1 VSAPSL
7 NPADA
12 SGLSEPITRLSLE
25 DHLGGRV
32 KLTDITAGTLLDG
45 VLPGQSV
52 TEPFGAAVNLTYRAS
67 DGATGTALLYP
78 KDEDRLNMAA
88 AGGKQ
93 FDGDPA
99 LYRLALEARR
109 IKMAGLFDPML
120 AVNTSDVQP
129 LPHQIRAVYGKM
141 LARTPLRFLLADD
154 PGAGKTIMAGLY
166 IKELLLRGDVQRCLI
181 VAPGGLV
188 EQWQDEMLLKFGMRF
203 EILTNEM
210 LGTPDADFFEHHPML
225 IARMD
230 HVARNDLLIEQ
241 LRATEW
247 DLAIVDEAHRMSAS
261 YFGNELKLTRRFQL
275 GQVLGDTARH
285 LLLMTATPHN
295 GKEEDFQQFLT
306 LLDRDGFEGKHRK
319 GQPAASIDSVGSR
332 TIKEEMLTFEG
343 TPLFPARIAETMPYD
358 LSPLESK
365 LYEAVTEYVREEMNR
380 ADRLDGKR
388 KNTVGFALTVLQRRL
403 ASSPEAI
410 YRSLERR
417 IKRLEQRLVDLDKPV
432 PARLEAELDEDA
444 AALADD
450 EELDAAEIEKFEEE
464 VVDAAS
470 ASQTREEIQYEIKVL
485 KDLLVLAGQVRAAGE
500 DRKWVELRKIL
511 DDQTLASASDGRR
524 HKLIIFTEHRD
535 TLDYLERQVRNHLG
549 RYEAVV
555 SIHGGVPRPAR
566 RQVTAEFTGNPDV
579 QILIATDAAG
589 EGLNLQVAHLMV
601 NYDLPWNPNRIDQR
615 FGRVHR
621 IGQLD
626 ECYLWNLVAINT
638 REGQVYER
646 LLAKLDEQHKAYGGK
661 VFEVLGQGFREM
673 SLRDLLIEAIRRGDD
688 PEVRAHMERVIDASA
703 GENVKH
709 LIEGEALAHESL
721 GPVELERLKRD
732 MEEAR
737 SRRLQPFFIE
747 RFFLDAFKR
756 LGGRIGPREP
766 RRFEISN
773 VPVRLRSGPQSA
785 VRPISTKYAR
795 VTFETAHV
803 PGPQRADLLAPGH
816 PLFDAVVDAT
826 IADLTPVLEQGAT
839 FVDPGVTT
847 PQVLV
852 ALLEQINDGTGAEVA
867 QEFGFSYVD
876 AAGTGT
882 DAGPSPH
889 LDLVALGDDARRTAA
904 VTQPWVQA
912 ADKAAITWAVSH
924 GIPALLDKTETRI
937 HVEIDK
943 TSERVKQRLTT
954 ESNRLYTESLK
965 VSQAEADGKNTKQSA
980 DMMVRKAQEL
990 EQRRDQRLAQLAAR
1004 RQLSPAMPRVLT
1016 TALVLPLEPAHDS
1029 APTTPPSV
1037 DPFARKEV
1045 ERRAVDAVLA
1055 AERALGRDPE
1065 EMPVNNKG
1073 YDIRS
1078 IVGGATTYIEVK
1090 GRIAGADGVTVSAS
1104 EVLHGKNNPGQH
1116 ILAIVAV
1123 SPDGPEHDEVRY
1135 LRDEF
1140 LGVELAGMES
1150 VSVYLD
1156 WPKTWTKGQK
1166 PS

>member
-1 VSAPSL
+1 
-7 NPADA
+7 
-12 SGLSEPITRLSLE
+12 
-25 DHLGGRV
+25 
-32 KLTDITAGTLLDG
+32 
-45 VLPGQSV
+45 
-52 TEPFGAAVNLTYRAS
+52 
-67 DGATGTALLYP
+67 
-78 KDEDRLNMAA
+78 
-88 AGGKQ
+88 
-93 FDGDPA
+93 
-99 LYRLALEARR
+99 
-109 IKMAGLFDPML
+109 
-120 AVNTSDVQP
+120 
-129 LPHQIRAVYGKM
+129 
-141 LARTPLRFLLADD
+141 
-154 PGAGKTIMAGLY
+154 
-166 IKELLLRGDVQRCLI
+166 
-181 VAPGGLV
+181 
-188 EQWQDEMLLKFGMRF
+188 MLLKFGMRF

-210 LGTPDADFFEHHPML
+210 LGTPDADIFEHHPML

-230 HVARNDLLIEQ
+230 HVARNEILIEQ

-319 GQPAASIDSVGSR
+319 GEPAASIDSVGSR

-365 LYEAVTEYVREEMNR
+365 LYEAVTDYVREEMNR

-417 IKRLEQRLVDLDKPV
+417 IKRLEQRLLDLDKPT
-432 PARLEAELDEDA
+432 PLKLDAELDEDA

-450 EELDAAEIEKFEEE
+450 EELDAAEIEKLEEE

-485 KDLLVLAGQVRAAGE
+485 KDLLVLAGQVRSAGE

-511 DDQTLASASDGRR
+511 DDHTLASVSDGRR

-549 RYEAVV
+549 RYEVVV

-626 ECYLWNLVAINT
+626 ECYLRNLVAINT

-709 LIEGEALAHESL
+709 LSPVPLAGLSKGPGRRTESKL
-721 GPVELERLKRD
+721 AVC
-732 MEEAR
+732 
-737 SRRLQPFFIE
+737 
-747 RFFLDAFKR
+747 DA
-756 LGGRIGPREP
+756 
-766 RRFEISN
+766 
-773 VPVRLRSGPQSA
+773 RLRNLTRG
-785 VRPISTKYAR
+785 
-795 VTFETAHV
+795 
-803 PGPQRADLLAPGH
+803 LL
-816 PLFDAVVDAT
+816 
-826 IADLTPVLEQGAT
+826 
-839 FVDPGVTT
+839 
-847 PQVLV
+847 
-852 ALLEQINDGTGAEVA
+852 
-867 QEFGFSYVD
+867 
-876 AAGTGT
+876 T
-882 DAGPSPH
+882 D
-889 LDLVALGDDARRTAA
+889 
-904 VTQPWVQA
+904 
-912 ADKAAITWAVSH
+912 
-924 GIPALLDKTETRI
+924 
-937 HVEIDK
+937 
-943 TSERVKQRLTT
+943 
-954 ESNRLYTESLK
+954 
-965 VSQAEADGKNTKQSA
+965 
-980 DMMVRKAQEL
+980 
-990 EQRRDQRLAQLAAR
+990 
-1004 RQLSPAMPRVLT
+1004 
-1016 TALVLPLEPAHDS
+1016 
-1029 APTTPPSV
+1029 
-1037 DPFARKEV
+1037 
-1045 ERRAVDAVLA
+1045 
-1055 AERALGRDPE
+1055 
-1065 EMPVNNKG
+1065 
-1073 YDIRS
+1073 
-1078 IVGGATTYIEVK
+1078 
-1090 GRIAGADGVTVSAS
+1090 
-1104 EVLHGKNNPGQH
+1104 
-1116 ILAIVAV
+1116 
-1123 SPDGPEHDEVRY
+1123 
-1135 LRDEF
+1135 
-1140 LGVELAGMES
+1140 
-1150 VSVYLD
+1150 
-1156 WPKTWTKGQK
+1156 
-1166 PS
+1166 

>member
-1 VSAPSL
+1 
-7 NPADA
+7 
-12 SGLSEPITRLSLE
+12 
-25 DHLGGRV
+25 V
-32 KLTDITAGTLLDG
+32 KLTDITAGALLEG
-45 VLPGQSV
+45 VLPGQPV
-52 TEPFGAAVNLTYRAS
+52 TVVAVEPFGEALNLTYRSS
-67 DGATGTALLYP
+67 DGVTGTALLYP
-78 KDEDRLNMAA
+78 KDEVRLTIAA
-88 AGGKQ
+88 TGVKQ
-93 FDGDPA
+93 FDGNPA
-99 LYRLALEARR
+99 EYRLALEARR

-210 LGTPDADFFEHHPML
+210 LGTPDADIFEHHPML

-230 HVARNDLLIEQ
+230 HVARNDVLIEQ
-241 LRATEW
+241 LRAAEW

-261 YFGNELKLTRRFQL
+261 YFGNELKLTKRFQL

-332 TIKEEMLTFEG
+332 TIKEQMLTFEG
-343 TPLFPARIAETMPYD
+343 TPLFPDRIAETIPYD
-358 LSPLESK
+358 LSPLESE
-365 LYEAVTEYVREEMNR
+365 LYEAVTGYVREEMNR
-380 ADRLDGKR
+380 ADSLDGKR

-417 IKRLEQRLVDLDKPV
+417 IKRLELRLTDLDKPTAAKLDV
-432 PARLEAELDEDA
+432 ELDDDA
-444 AALADD
+444 TALVDD
-450 EELDAAEIEKFEEE
+450 EELDAAEIEKLEEE

-485 KDLLVLAGQVRAAGE
+485 KDLLLLAGKVRTAGE

-511 DDQTLASASDGRR
+511 DDKTLASESDGRR

-549 RYEAVV
+549 RYEAVA

-566 RQVTAEFTGNPDV
+566 RQITAEFTGNSDV

-621 IGQLD
+621 IGQKD
-626 ECYLWNLVAINT
+626 ECHLWNLVAINT
-638 REGQVYER
+638 REGQVYQR

-661 VFEVLGQGFREM
+661 VFEVLGQGFREL
-673 SLRDLLIEAIRRGDD
+673 SLRELLIEAIRRGDD
-688 PEVRAHMERVIDASA
+688 PEVRAKMEHVIDASA

-709 LIEGEALAHESL
+709 LIEDEALAHESL
-721 GPVELERLKRD
+721 GPIELERLKRD
-732 MEEAR
+732 MEDAR
-737 SRRLQPFFIE
+737 SRRLQPYFIE

-756 LGGRIGPREP
+756 LGGRIGPRES

-773 VPVRLRSGPQSA
+773 VPVRLRSGPQTA
-785 VRPISTKYAR
+785 VRPISTKYVR
-795 VTFETAHV
+795 VTFETANV
-803 PGPQRADLLAPGH
+803 TAPGQERADLLAPGH
-816 PLFDAVVDAT
+816 PLFDAVVEAT
-826 IADLTPVLEQGAT
+826 IADLAPALEQGAT
-839 FVDPGVTT
+839 FIDPSIEA

-852 ALLEQINDGTGAEVA
+852 ALQQQINDGTGTDVA
-867 QEFGFSYVD
+867 QEFGFTYVGAD
-876 AAGTGT
+876 GTGT
-882 DAGPSPH
+882 DAGPGPH
-889 LDLVALGDDARRTAA
+889 LDLVALDNDTRRTTAI
-904 VTQPWVQA
+904 TWPWVQR

-924 GIPALLDKTETRI
+924 GIPALLDKTERRI
-937 HVEIDK
+937 HAEVDK
-943 TSERVKQRLTT
+943 ISERVKQRLTN
-954 ESNRLYTESLK
+954 ESNRLYTDSLK
-965 VSQAEADGKNTKQSA
+965 ISQAEADGKNTKQSTE
-980 DMMVRKAQEL
+980 MMVRKAQEL
-990 EQRRDQRLAQLAAR
+990 EHRRDQRLTQLAAR
-1004 RQLSPAMPRVLT
+1004 RQLGPAMPRVLT
-1016 TALVLPLEPAHDS
+1016 TALVLPLAGHEPDDPDPRSQA
-1029 APTTPPSV
+1029 V

-1055 AERALGRDPE
+1055 AERALGREPE

-1073 YDIRS
+1073 YDIRTL
-1078 IVGGATTYIEVK
+1078 IDGKTTYIEVK
-1090 GRIAGADGVTVSAS
+1090 GRIAGADGFTVSAS

-1123 SPDGPEHDEVRY
+1123 SADGPSHDEVRY

-1156 WPKTWTKGQK
+1156 WPKTWTKGGP

>member
-1 VSAPSL
+1 
-7 NPADA
+7 
-12 SGLSEPITRLSLE
+12 
-25 DHLGGRV
+25 V
-32 KLTDITAGTLLDG
+32 KLTDIAAGALLDG
-45 VLPGQSV
+45 VLPGRSV
-52 TEPFGAAVNLTYRAS
+52 AVVAVEPFGPAINLTYRTLE
-67 DGATGTALLYP
+67 GATGTALLYP
-78 KDEDRLNMAA
+78 KDEDRVTLAA

-99 LYRLALEARR
+99 QYRLALEARR

-120 AVNTSDVQP
+120 AVNTSDVRP

-166 IKELLLRGDVQRCLI
+166 IKELVLRGDVQRCLI

-210 LGTPDADFFEHHPML
+210 LGTPDVDIFEHHPML

-230 HVARNDLLIEQ
+230 HVARNDVLIEQ

-306 LLDRDGFEGKHRK
+306 LLDRDGFEGRHRK

-332 TIKEEMLTFEG
+332 TIKEQMLTFEG
-343 TPLFPARIAETMPYD
+343 TPLFPDRIAETIAYD

-380 ADRLDGKR
+380 ADNLDGKR

-417 IKRLEQRLVDLDKPV
+417 IKRLEQRLIDLDRPA
-432 PARLEAELDEDA
+432 PARQELELDEEA

-450 EELDAAEIEKFEEE
+450 EELDAAEIEQFEEE

-511 DDQTLASASDGRR
+511 DDKTLASASDGRR

-549 RYEAVV
+549 KYEAVV

-566 RQVTAEFTGNPDV
+566 RQITAEFTGNPEV
-579 QILIATDAAG
+579 QILVATDAAG

-621 IGQLD
+621 IGQQD

-688 PEVRAHMERVIDASA
+688 PEVRAKMERVIDASA

-709 LIEGEALAHESL
+709 LIEDEALAHESL
-721 GPVELERLKRD
+721 GPVELERLKRA

-737 SRRLQPFFIE
+737 SRRLQPYFIE

-756 LGGRIGPREP
+756 LGGRIGSRES

-773 VPVRLRSGPQSA
+773 VPLRLRSGPQSV

-803 PGPQRADLLAPGH
+803 VVAGQQRADLLAPGH

-839 FVDPGVTT
+839 FIDPSVATA
-847 PQVLV
+847 QVLV
-852 ALLEQINDGTGAEVA
+852 ALLQQINDGTGTEVA

-876 AAGTGT
+876 ANGTGV

-889 LDLVALGDDARRTAA
+889 LDLVALDDDTCRSAA
-904 VTQPWVQA
+904 ITQPWVQN
-912 ADKAAITWAVSH
+912 ADKAAITWAVGH
-924 GIPALLDKTETRI
+924 GVPTLLDKTERRI

-943 TSERVKQRLTT
+943 ISERVRQRLTT
-954 ESNRLYTESLK
+954 ESNRLYSESLR

-980 DMMVRKAQEL
+980 ETMVRKAQEL
-990 EQRRDQRLAQLAAR
+990 EHRRDQRLTELDAR

-1016 TALVLPLEPAHDS
+1016 TALVLPLTEN
-1029 APTTPPSV
+1029 PPEGAGAKLQSI

-1045 ERRAVDAVLA
+1045 ERRAVNAVLA
-1055 AERALGRDPE
+1055 AERSLGREPE

-1073 YDIRS
+1073 YDIRT
-1078 IVGGATTYIEVK
+1078 IVDGATTYIEVK
-1090 GRIAGADGVTVSAS
+1090 GRIHGAEGFTVSAS

-1123 SPDGPEHDEVRY
+1123 SPDGVSHDEVRY
-1135 LRDEF
+1135 LHDEF

-1156 WPKTWTKGQK
+1156 WPKTWAKGSQ

>member
-1 VSAPSL
+1 M
-7 NPADA
+7 
-12 SGLSEPITRLSLE
+12 
-25 DHLGGRV
+25 
-32 KLTDITAGTLLDG
+32 KLTDIAGGTLLDG

-52 TEPFGAAVNLTYRAS
+52 TVVAVEPFGEAANLTYRTS
-67 DGATGTALLYP
+67 NGATGTALLYP
-78 KDEDRLNMAA
+78 KDEDRLTRSAT
-88 AGGKQ
+88 GSKQ
-93 FDGDPA
+93 FDGDPVA
-99 LYRLALEARR
+99 YRLALEARR

-166 IKELLLRGDVQRCLI
+166 IKELMLRGDVQRCLI

-210 LGTPDADFFEHHPML
+210 FGAPDTDMFEHHPML

-230 HVARNDLLIEQ
+230 HVARNDILIEQ

-261 YFGNELKLTRRFQL
+261 YFGNELKVTRRFQL

-306 LLDRDGFEGKHRK
+306 LLDRDGFEGRHRK

-332 TIKEEMLTFEG
+332 TIKEEMLTFDG
-343 TPLFPARIAETMPYD
+343 TPLFPDRIAETIAYD
-358 LSPLESK
+358 LSPLEST
-365 LYEAVTEYVREEMNR
+365 LYEAVTQYVRDEMNR
-380 ADRLDGKR
+380 ADNLDGKR

-417 IKRLEQRLVDLDKPV
+417 IRRLEQRLLDLDKPASAK
-432 PARLEAELDEDA
+432 PEIELDDDA

-450 EELDAAEIEKFEEE
+450 DELDAAEIEQLEEE

-500 DRKWVELRKIL
+500 DRKWVELRKIV
-511 DDQTLASASDGRR
+511 DDHTLASQSDGRR

-535 TLDYLERQVRNHLG
+535 TLHYLERQVRNHIG
-549 RYEAVV
+549 KYEAVV
-555 SIHGGVPRPAR
+555 SIHGGVPRQTR
-566 RQVTAEFTGNPDV
+566 RQITAEFTGNPDV

-621 IGQLD
+621 IGQQD
-626 ECYLWNLVAINT
+626 ECYLWNLVAMNT

-646 LLAKLDEQHKAYGGK
+646 LLAKIDEQHKAYGGK
-661 VFEVLGQGFREM
+661 VFEVLGQGFREV
-673 SLRDLLIEAIRRGDD
+673 SLRELLIEAIRRGDE
-688 PEVRAHMERVIDASA
+688 PETRAKMERVIDASA
-703 GENVKH
+703 GANVKH
-709 LIEGEALAHESL
+709 LIEDEALAHESL

-737 SRRLQPFFIE
+737 SRRLQPFFIQ

-756 LGGRIGPREP
+756 LGGRIGPREAKCY
-766 RRFEISN
+766 EISN
-773 VPVRLRSGPQSA
+773 VPLRLRSGPQSV
-785 VRPISTKYAR
+785 VRPISTKYTR
-795 VTFETAHV
+795 VTFETANV
-803 PGPQRADLLAPGH
+803 AAAGRERADLLAPGH

-826 IADLTPVLEQGAT
+826 IAELAPVLEQGAT
-839 FVDPGVTT
+839 FVDPSIAAAH
-847 PQVLV
+847 VLV
-852 ALLEQINDGTGAEVA
+852 AMLEQVNDGTGTGVA

-876 AAGTGT
+876 VNGTGV

-889 LDLVALGDDARRTAA
+889 LDLVALDEDSRRAAA
-904 VTQPWVQA
+904 VAQPWVQT
-912 ADKAAITWAVSH
+912 ADKAAITWAVGH
-924 GIPALLDKTETRI
+924 GVPALLDRTEQRI

-954 ESNRLYTESLK
+954 ESNRLYNESLK
-965 VSQAEADGKNTKQSA
+965 TSQAEANGKNTKHSA
-980 DMMVRKAQEL
+980 ETMVRKAQEL
-990 EQRRDQRLAQLAAR
+990 EHRRDQRLAHLATR
-1004 RQLSPAMPRVLT
+1004 RQLRPAMPRVLT
-1016 TALVLPLEPAHDS
+1016 TALVLPLAEQALEGADAKPQ
-1029 APTTPPSV
+1029 SV

-1055 AERALGRDPE
+1055 AEHSLDHEPQ
-1065 EMPVNNKG
+1065 EMPFNNKG
-1073 YDIRS
+1073 YDIRT
-1078 IVGGATTYIEVK
+1078 VVDGKTTYLEVK
-1090 GRIAGADGVTVSAS
+1090 GRIHGSDGFTVSAS
-1104 EVLHGKNNPGQH
+1104 EVLHGKNNPGRH

-1123 SPDGPEHDEVRY
+1123 SPDGPDYDEVRY

-1156 WPKTWTKGQK
+1156 WPKTWAKGSA
-1166 PS
+1166 PA